1 MAIEAKFRTKSTSFV
16 DERELELKAEFKKRL
31 ERSLSSKVKSTP
43 AEKVA
48 KEMNLEWCVLLGR
61 LEHLLQPC
69 LEPMLQA
76 TQIDR
81 SKVGSDFRRSPL
93 STERQISLAY

>member
-48 KEMNLEWCVLLGR
+48 KEMNLEW
-61 LEHLLQPC
+61 
-69 LEPMLQA
+69 
-76 TQIDR
+76 
-81 SKVGSDFRRSPL
+81 
-93 STERQISLAY
+93 